1 MHLDAWTIALQT
13 INFAVLVWL
22 LQRFLY
28 TPVLRA
34 IDARKT
40 DIARQFAAAKTA
52 EDAAT
57 AHLAAV
63 EAARAN
69 IAREREAAIQAATA
83 KAQAAAEA
91 RHAQAESEAQALLD
105 GTRKTIATEREQ
117 LLDEARHM
125 ALDLGSDIA
134 QRLLAEVPMP
144 LRAEAWLE
152 RIEQHF
158 AGLAAAEREAL
169 IRQVAGGETLFVVT
183 AASLPPDTADTWRT
197 RLRRLLGSDATI
209 AFEVDAALIAG
220 AELRFPTTLLRFSW
234 QNALASLRSE
244 IMRDDDAH

>member
-40 DIARQFAAAKTA
+40 DIAHQFAAAKAA
-52 EDAAT
+52 EDAA
-57 AHLAAV
+57 AARLAAV
-63 EAARAN
+63 ETARAA
-69 IAREREAAIQAATA
+69 IAHEREAAIQAAAA
-83 KAQAAAEA
+83 KAQALA
-91 RHAQAESEAQALLD
+91 
-105 GTRKTIATEREQ
+105 GEREQ
-117 LLDEARHM
+117 LLAEARHM
-125 ALDLGSDIA
+125 ALDLGGDIA
-134 QRLLAEVPMP
+134 QRLLAEVPMA

-158 AGLAAAEREAL
+158 AGLTAAERDAL
-169 IRQVAGGETLFVVT
+169 RHQVAGGESLVVVT
-183 AASLPPDTADTWRT
+183 AAPLPPDVVDAWRV

-209 AFEVDAALIAG
+209 AFEVDPALIAG

-244 IMRDDDAH
+244 IMRDDDAQ